1 LFELV
6 YYQGMS
12 TSPTV
17 SLREARQHAL
27 WQRTAVV
34 AGRLNRAHGELV
46 EIAVELIEDG
56 HWGDGGFKTPEHYL
70 VVRAGLSPAHAA
82 DAVRIARR
90 RTELHEAAHALT
102 DGSLSLDQV
111 AVLARKVPASHQ
123 ASATELARQTTVP
136 QLRRAV
142 GRHAFPHPDTP
153 DTDDAAAGERAD
165 RGEDAEAAPRAG
177 VEPDTRSQSERRAC
191 ARPELSMHY
200 DDDGRFQL
208 RYSAPATIG
217 ALVEQAIR
225 EAKDSLF
232 TARDRAAGDSAAGE
246 TATSDS
252 PAHDSAAAFTRA
264 APEGTD
270 EGAPAWNHT
279 GRPTYADALAEL
291 AHRSMATVTDA
302 GRASHYR
309 VYLHLG
315 TDGAWVGGGHPIP
328 TRLLGR
334 FLSDGILQ
342 PVWETAGRPVSVGRA
357 MRILPERT
365 RRLILDRDCG
375 CRFPGCTTTG
385 FLEIHHLHGWAD
397 GGRTDETNQVALC
410 PAHHDGIDRGDY
422 SLSGDPT
429 RPDGLSAVNRYG
441 IPIRPPT
448 QAETCAPPGGDPPVP
463 ADAYTPPSGGPISWA
478 DTELGPDTDLPQHRP
493 SPRAVLT
500 AVHREDVDHQAHPHD
515 TRDDPTLREDDTEF
529 DDGLVF
535 DSYRHGWR

>member
-1 LFELV
+1 
-6 YYQGMS
+6 MAA
-12 TSPTV
+12 SPTV

-90 RTELHEAAHALT
+90 RTELPEAAHALAE
-102 DGSLSLDQV
+102 GSLSLDQV

-123 ASATELARQTTVP
+123 ASATELARHATVP
-136 QLRRAV
+136 QLRRAMA
-142 GRHAFPHPDTP
+142 RHAFSHPAP
-153 DTDDAAAGERAD
+153 TDDADHGAGDGEAGERPD
-165 RGEDAEAAPRAG
+165 EAATRAAATG
-177 VEPDTRSQSERRAC
+177 VVPDTRSESERRAC

-217 ALVEQAIR
+217 ALVEQALR

-232 TARDRAAGDSAAGE
+232 TDTRDRADRDSAVGE
-246 TATSDS
+246 TATRDTT
-252 PAHDSAAAFTRA
+252 ANRDAAAPDPGDDPAARA
-264 APEGTD
+264 V
-270 EGAPAWNHT
+270 WNHA
-279 GRPTYADALAEL
+279 GRPTYSDAFAEL
-291 AHRSMATVTDA
+291 AHRSLATVTDA

-309 VYLHLG
+309 VYLHLS

-342 PVWETAGRPVSVGRA
+342 PVWETTGRPVSVGRA

-375 CRFPGCTTTG
+375 CRFPGCTSTG

-422 SLSGDPT
+422 TLTGDPT
-429 RPDGLSAVNRYG
+429 RPDGLTAVNRYG

-448 QAETCAPPGGDPPVP
+448 HAETCAPPGGDPPVP
-463 ADAYTPPSGGPISWA
+463 VDTYTPPSGGPISWA
-478 DTELGPDTDLPQHRP
+478 DTELGPDSDLPQHRP
-493 SPRAVLT
+493 SSRAV
-500 AVHREDVDHQAHPHD
+500 VH
-515 TRDDPTLREDDTEF
+515 
-529 DDGLVF
+529 
-535 DSYRHGWR
+535 DSYRHGWH

>member
-1 LFELV
+1 
-6 YYQGMS
+6 MA

-17 SLREARQHAL
+17 SLREVRQHAL

-34 AGRLNRAHGELV
+34 AGRLNRAQGELV

-90 RTELHEAAHALT
+90 RTELPEAAHALAE
-102 DGSLSLDQV
+102 GSLSLDQV

-123 ASATELARQTTVP
+123 DSATELARHATVP
-136 QLRRAV
+136 QLRRAMA
-142 GRHAFPHPDTP
+142 RHAFPHPAP
-153 DTDDAAAGERAD
+153 TDDADHGAGDGEAGERPD
-165 RGEDAEAAPRAG
+165 EAATRAAATG
-177 VEPDTRSQSERRAC
+177 VVPDTRSESERRAC

-217 ALVEQAIR
+217 ALVEQALR

-232 TARDRAAGDSAAGE
+232 TDTRDRADRDSAVGE
-246 TATSDS
+246 TATRDTT
-252 PAHDSAAAFTRA
+252 ANRDAAAPDPGDDPAARA
-264 APEGTD
+264 V
-270 EGAPAWNHT
+270 WNHA
-279 GRPTYADALAEL
+279 GRPTYSDAFAEL
-291 AHRSMATVTDA
+291 AHRSLATVTDA

-309 VYLHLG
+309 VYLHLS

-342 PVWETAGRPVSVGRA
+342 PVWETTGRPVSVGRA

-375 CRFPGCTTTG
+375 CRFPGCTSTG

-422 SLSGDPT
+422 TLTGDPT
-429 RPDGLSAVNRYG
+429 RPDGLTAVNRYG

-448 QAETCAPPGGDPPVP
+448 HAETCAPPGGDPPVP
-463 ADAYTPPSGGPISWA
+463 VDAYTPPSGGPISWA
-478 DTELGPDTDLPQHRP
+478 DTELGPDSDLPQHRP
-493 SPRAVLT
+493 SSRAV
-500 AVHREDVDHQAHPHD
+500 VH
-515 TRDDPTLREDDTEF
+515 
-529 DDGLVF
+529 
-535 DSYRHGWR
+535 DSYHHGWH